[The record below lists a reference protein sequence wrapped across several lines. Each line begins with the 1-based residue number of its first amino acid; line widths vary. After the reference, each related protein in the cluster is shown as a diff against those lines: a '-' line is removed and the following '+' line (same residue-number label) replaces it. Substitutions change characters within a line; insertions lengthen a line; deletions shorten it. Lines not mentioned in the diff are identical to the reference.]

1 MIAIRR
7 FFSGVVA
14 TARREVGRIATNG
27 EYRAVVLWLPLGV
40 ILFFALFFSQEVVGA
55 LPVAVV
61 DEDNSSLSR
70 KMISMIDATP
80 EVVVDDVVDMYD
92 AEQRV
97 LQGDVVGVVEI
108 PDGFARNTLRGE
120 TAEVVYYDSGC
131 NISAN
136 SLSAKGVQT
145 AVTSFGVGVALQRAE
160 MQGIASEM
168 AMAQVMPI
176 GFATYG
182 LFNPWLNYAYYIAPC
197 FLAMILIIASMLS
210 TIYAVGTELR
220 YGTSVEWL
228 RSANGSLVGA
238 VLGKLLPTTL
248 ALWLLSLVVGVLLFA
263 LYGAPMRG
271 SWVML
276 VIGLVALII
285 AYQAVALFVVAVTA
299 SFRLSLSLGGGY
311 SVLAF
316 TFSGVTFPTIAM
328 LSAVQP
334 FTMLFP
340 YTYFMRLYIDQ
351 AVRGSAWWLS
361 MQDVAAMLLFCLLA
375 LLALGRLKRV
385 VVTRKFWGR
394 L

>member
-1 MIAIRR
+1 MAVRR
-7 FFSGVVA
+7 FWSGVMAVVK
-14 TARREVGRIATNG
+14 REVWRISSNG
-27 EYRAVVLWLPLGV
+27 EYRTAILWLPLGV
-40 ILFFALFFSQEVVGA
+40 ILFFAIFFSHEVVGA

-70 KMISMIDATP
+70 KLVAMLRATP
-80 EVVVDDVVDMYD
+80 QISLVEEVADMEL
-92 AEQRV
+92 ARQSV
-97 LQGDVVGVVEI
+97 LEGRAVGAVEI
-108 PDGFARNTLRGE
+108 PDGFARNILSGE
-120 TAEVVYYDSGC
+120 SAEVVFYDSGA
-131 NISAN
+131 NISTNA
-136 SLSAKGVQT
+136 LSAKGVHT
-145 AVTSFGVGVALQRAE
+145 AVTSFGAGVALQRAE
-160 MQGIASEM
+160 MAGTMPDE

-176 GFATYG
+176 GFSTYG
-182 LFNPWLNYAYYIAPC
+182 LFNPWLNYAYYVAPC
-197 FLAMILIIASMLS
+197 FLVMILIIAAMLS

-238 VLGKLLPTTL
+238 IFGKLIPATL
-248 ALWLLSLVVGVLLFA
+248 IIVLLVMIVGVVMFG

-271 SWVML
+271 SWAVLIAGVAAL
-276 VIGLVALII
+276 VW
-285 AYQAVALFVVAVTA
+285 AYQSVALFIVALTA

-316 TFSGVTFPTIAM
+316 TFSGVTFPTMAM

-351 AVRGSAWWLS
+351 AVRGSAWWFS
-361 MQDVAAMLLFCLLA
+361 MQDIAAMLLFCLLP
-375 LLALGRLKRV
+375 LLVLSRLKKIF
-385 VVTRKFWGR
+385 VTRKFWGR

>member
-1 MIAIRR
+1 MSVGR

-14 TARREVGRIATNG
+14 VARREVRRIAESG

-40 ILFFALFFSQEVVGA
+40 ILFFAVFFSQEVVGT

-61 DEDNSSLSR
+61 DEDDSSLSR
-70 KMISMIDATP
+70 KLVSMIRATP
-80 EVVVDDVVDMYD
+80 QTAYVEAVANM
-92 AEQRV
+92 AEARQRL

-108 PDGFARNTLRGE
+108 PNGFARKILLGE
-120 TAEVVYYDSGC
+120 TAEVVYYDSGT
-131 NISAN
+131 NISTN

-145 AVTSFGVGVALQRAE
+145 AVASFGVGIALQRVE
-160 MQGIASEM
+160 MQGVVGTE

-176 GFATYG
+176 GFSTYG

-197 FLAMILIIASMLS
+197 FFAMILIIASMLS

-220 YGTSVEWL
+220 YSTSVEWL

-238 VLGKLLPTTL
+238 VMGKLLPSTL
-248 ALWLLSLVVGVLLFA
+248 ALWLLVLVVGTLLFA
-263 LYGAPMRG
+263 IYGAPMQG
-271 SWVML
+271 SWVVL
-276 VIGLVALII
+276 IVGAVALIV
-285 AYQAVALFVVAVTA
+285 AYQAVALFVVALTA

-311 SVLAF
+311 SVLGF
-316 TFSGVTFPTIAM
+316 TFSGVTFPTMAM

-361 MQDVAAMLLFCLLA
+361 MQDVAAMLMFCLLP
-375 LLALGRLKRV
+375 LLVLGRLKRV
-385 VVTRKFWGR
+385 AVTRKFWGR

>member
-1 MIAIRR
+1 MTSGL
-7 FFSGVVA
+7 FFSGVLKS
-14 TARREVGRIATNG
+14 ARREIGRITASR
-27 EYRAVVLWLPLGV
+27 EYRALLLWLPLGA
-40 ILFFALFFSQEVVGA
+40 ILFFAIFFSQEVVGA

-70 KMISMIDATP
+70 KLVSMVRATP
-80 EVVVDDVVDMYD
+80 QTACVEEVVDM
-92 AEQRV
+92 AEAQQK
-97 LQGDVVGVVEI
+97 LLKGEVVGVLELSE
-108 PDGFARNTLRGE
+108 GFARKVLSGE
-120 TAEVVYYDSGC
+120 RAEVVYYDSGT
-131 NISAN
+131 NISTN

-145 AVTSFGVGVALQRAE
+145 AVSSFGVGVALQRAE
-160 MQGIASEM
+160 MQGVASEK
-168 AMAQVMPI
+168 AMAQIMPI

-210 TIYAVGTELR
+210 TTYSVGEELR

-238 VLGKLLPTTL
+238 LMGKLLPASL
-248 ALWLLSLVVGVLLFA
+248 ALWMLALVVGVLLFA
-263 LYGAPMRG
+263 IYGAPMQG
-271 SWVML
+271 SWGVL
-276 VIGLVALII
+276 IAGVLALII
-285 AYQAVALFVVAVTA
+285 AYQAVALFVVALMA
-299 SFRLSLSLGGGY
+299 SLRLSLSLGGGY

-316 TFSGVTFPTIAM
+316 TFSGVTFPTMAM
-328 LSAVQP
+328 FSVVQP

-361 MQDVAAMLLFCLLA
+361 MQDVAAMLLFCLLP
-375 LLALGRLKRV
+375 LLALGRLRKV
-385 VVTRKFWGR
+385 AVTRKFWGR